1 MKPKTFVAST
11 LITLGIAAFLYQ
23 GFLFMTGGPDASI
36 DGMRVPTERTRS
48 LPLLPIFGAIAL
60 IGGIAWVLV
69 DRNDFKPA
77 ATP

>member
-1 MKPKTFVAST
+1 MKPKTLAAST

-23 GFLFMTGGPDASI
+23 GIVFMNGGE
-36 DGMRVPTERTRS
+36 ERSRTHS
-48 LPLLPIFGAIAL
+48 LPLLPILGAIAL
-60 IGGIAWVLV
+60 IGGIAWLLV